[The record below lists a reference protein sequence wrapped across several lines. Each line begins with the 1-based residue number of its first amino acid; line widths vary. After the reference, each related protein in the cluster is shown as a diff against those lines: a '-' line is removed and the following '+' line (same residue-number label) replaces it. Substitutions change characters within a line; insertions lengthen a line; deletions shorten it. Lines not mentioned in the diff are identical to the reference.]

1 MKALNGLSSKFRQIF
16 LITHVDDVKNDME
29 NIIFVTEDENGI
41 SSVKI
46 E

>member
-29 NIIFVTEDENGI
+29 NIIYVNENEDGT
-41 SSVKI
+41 SSIKI

>member
-1 MKALNGLSSKFRQIF
+1 MKSLSSLSSKFRQIF
-16 LITHVDDVKNDME
+16 LITHVDDVKDDME
-29 NIIFVTEDENGI
+29 NIIFVTENEDGI

>member
-1 MKALNGLSSKFRQIF
+1 MKALASLSSKFRQIF
-16 LITHVDDVKNDME
+16 LITHVEDVKNDME
-29 NIIFVTEDENGI
+29 NIIFVTENEVGS